1 MEALVG
7 FPKREVQ
14 TISLIGFAHL
24 LSHVYMLA
32 LAPLAPSLIKDLNIT
47 AVDWGV
53 VLAVFAI
60 FTGIFQTPMGFLVE
74 RIGGRK
80 VLIFGLIL
88 NAAAFL
94 LIGAFVS
101 SYWTILILIGLAGVG
116 NSVFHPADYSL
127 LSASIG
133 NHRMG
138 RAFSIHTF
146 VGHIGFILGPI
157 LTTFLEPFYGWRG
170 AVMVLGAVG
179 LLAAFLLIVCRVII
193 TEGKLIQK
201 KASVME
207 SLRDLLGSKPVLLFF
222 VFYMLS
228 SLANFGITQF
238 SILALQPMYGLEKVA
253 VIGALTAYQVGALLL
268 VLPGGILADKISR
281 YDTVIL
287 CGFGITATGIFL
299 VGTTMF
305 EFWMI
310 IPILC
315 LAGAVRGGVNATRDV
330 AVRHVAAALPVGT
343 IFGFVTTGFLV
354 GQAIGGVIYGYLFDN
369 YLPNVIFYAS
379 SIFFVLAMF
388 SILFNSGTRKPVSVK
403 E

>member
-1 MEALVG
+1 
-7 FPKREVQ
+7 
-14 TISLIGFAHL
+14 
-24 LSHVYMLA
+24 
-32 LAPLAPSLIKDLNIT
+32 
-47 AVDWGV
+47 
-53 VLAVFAI
+53 
-60 FTGIFQTPMGFLVE
+60 
-74 RIGGRK
+74 
-80 VLIFGLIL
+80 
-88 NAAAFL
+88 
-94 LIGAFVS
+94 
-101 SYWTILILIGLAGVG
+101 
-116 NSVFHPADYSL
+116 
-127 LSASIG
+127 
-133 NHRMG
+133 
-138 RAFSIHTF
+138 
-146 VGHIGFILGPI
+146 
-157 LTTFLEPFYGWRG
+157 
-170 AVMVLGAVG
+170 
-179 LLAAFLLIVCRVII
+179 
-193 TEGKLIQK
+193 
-201 KASVME
+201 ME

-281 YDTVIL
+281 YDIVIL

-299 VGTTMF
+299 VGTTTLA
-305 EFWMI
+305 FWMI
-310 IPILC
+310 IPVLC

-330 AVRHVAAALPVGT
+330 AVRHVSATLPVGT
-343 IFGFVTTGFLV
+343 IFGFVTTGFLA